1 MGGVAAPPGLRL
13 VERHAQANRHHR
25 VLERHALERVD
36 VHVAGGHARHPEPLG
51 QLAEQAVAAAVVA
64 GEGPLEL
71 YAQALRPEGP
81 QQPARDRGRAGMV
94 ARLHPAGHR
103 AVTGAARE
111 AHEPL
116 GVVLDLL
123 ERHGRLVVERV
134 LGGPP
139 SGAHAGRRLGP
150 ALARPAP
157 GAPVG
162 RGDQPAEV
170 RIPLARLAQEREVG
184 AVVERE
190 LRSGDRAHPEG
201 AQRARHL
208 HCAVKAVVVGQR
220 EGAVALFGGDPRK
233 LSRMRSPVEEGV
245 RRVAVELHIG
255 HEHMFASGSRPERVA
270 HRPGS
275 GSCLPRYHRSCSQAH
290 SSGNRRRRHPL
301 DERSRAP
308 SFVKR

>member
-1 MGGVAAPPGLRL
+1 MRGVAAPPGLRL
-13 VERHAQANRHHR
+13 VERRAEAHRHHR

-94 ARLHPAGHR
+94 ARLDPAGHR
-103 AVTGAARE
+103 AVAGAARE

-123 ERHGRLVVERV
+123 ERHARLVVERV
-134 LGGPP
+134 LAGPP
-139 SGAHAGRRLGP
+139 PGAHAGRRLGP

-170 RIPLARLAQEREVG
+170 RVPLARLAQEREVR

-201 AQRARHL
+201 AQRAAPSPWR
-208 HCAVKAVVVGQR
+208 R
-220 EGAVALFGGDPRK
+220 EGRRGRSARGRCGPARRRPPPAPSDATPRRGT
-233 LSRMRSPVEEGV
+233 SRP
-245 RRVAVELHIG
+245 
-255 HEHMFASGSRPERVA
+255 SGSGA
-270 HRPGS
+270 
-275 GSCLPRYHRSCSQAH
+275 
-290 SSGNRRRRHPL
+290 RHMNLGAQPA
-301 DERSRAP
+301 EPAASA
-308 SFVKR
+308 